1 MTLSLCISISN
12 TIIIMKIID
21 PIIDPIINLSTK
33 NYFFSSSLR
42 NKTELLPS
50 KEDEELVEFTIEKA
64 RSAHTFWIREIC
76 EVTLSSAIAR
86 GTGISGRSPE
96 FLETKMTKGEAVIA
110 FASDGRWAGFS
121 FISSW
126 ENGTFVSNSGLIV
139 APEFRHTGLAK
150 KIKRKIF
157 ELSRELFPQ
166 ARIFSLTSGLAV
178 MKMNHEL
185 GFEPVTFSE
194 LPSDELFWE
203 SCKSCVNCPIL
214 MSKERKNCLCTAMLY
229 DPKQNDFNIK
239 ENN

>member
-1 MTLSLCISISN
+1 M
-12 TIIIMKIID
+12 
-21 PIIDPIINLSTK
+21 NLTNK
-33 NYFFSSSLR
+33 NFFFSSSFR
-42 NKTELLPS
+42 NRNTFSAVEETEES
-50 KEDEELVEFTIEKA
+50 VEFTIEKA

-76 EVTLSSAIAR
+76 EVTLSSALAR

-96 FLETKMTKGEAVIA
+96 YLETKMTKGEAVIA

-126 ENGTFVSNSGLIV
+126 ENGNFVSNSGLIV

-157 ELSRELFPQ
+157 ELSREMYPD

-185 GFEPVTFSE
+185 GFEPVTFAE
-194 LPSDELFWE
+194 LPSDEMFWE

-229 DPKQNDFNIK
+229 DPKQNAAVV
-239 ENN
+239 